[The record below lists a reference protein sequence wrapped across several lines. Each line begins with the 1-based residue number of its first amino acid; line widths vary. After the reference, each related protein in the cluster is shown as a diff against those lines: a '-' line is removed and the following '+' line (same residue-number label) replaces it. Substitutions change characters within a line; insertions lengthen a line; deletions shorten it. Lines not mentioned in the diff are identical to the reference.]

1 MTINRTDRKSSSAT
15 TAIEKFKQ
23 MKLSPITASADDE
36 IELPQRIIFNR
47 IAVRQ
52 FPNAQAVGEYWSD
65 ETQTGIMFP
74 ISFVKDEK

>member
-1 MTINRTDRKSSSAT
+1 MTIKRTDRKSSRAT
-15 TAIEKFKQ
+15 TAIGEFKLQ
-23 MKLSPITASADDE
+23 KLTPITASANDE
-36 IELPQRIIFNR
+36 IELPQFIVFKRT
-47 IAVRQ
+47 AVRQ

>member
-1 MTINRTDRKSSSAT
+1 MTINRTDRKSSRAT
-15 TAIEKFKQ
+15 TAIEKVKVQ
-23 MKLSPITASADDE
+23 KLTPVTANTDDE
-36 IELPQRIIFNR
+36 VELPQFIVFKRT
-47 IAVRQ
+47 AVRQ

>member
-1 MTINRTDRKSSSAT
+1 MTIKRTDRKSSSAT

-23 MKLSPITASADDE
+23 KNLTPITANTDDE
-36 IELPQRIIFNR
+36 IELPQFIVFKRT
-47 IAVRQ
+47 AVRQ
-52 FPNAQAVGEYWSD
+52 FPYAQAVGEYWSD

>member
-1 MTINRTDRKSSSAT
+1 MSKSTTKPSNAAA

-23 MKLSPITASADDE
+23 HRISPIKSVAQDQ
-36 IELPQRIIFNR
+36 IELPQFIVFKRT
-47 IAVRQ
+47 AVRN

-74 ISFVKDEK
+74 ISFVKDEA